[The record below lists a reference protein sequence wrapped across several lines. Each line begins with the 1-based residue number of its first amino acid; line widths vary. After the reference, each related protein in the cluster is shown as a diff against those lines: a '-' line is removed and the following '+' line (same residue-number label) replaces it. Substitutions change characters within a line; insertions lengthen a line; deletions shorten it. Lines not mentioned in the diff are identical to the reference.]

1 VVINAPWAFVRSYV
15 LQRGFLDGR
24 RGFEISLVLAVSTA
38 FKHLYRVEAQRDA
51 PHVAARQ

>member
-1 VVINAPWAFVRSYV
+1 V